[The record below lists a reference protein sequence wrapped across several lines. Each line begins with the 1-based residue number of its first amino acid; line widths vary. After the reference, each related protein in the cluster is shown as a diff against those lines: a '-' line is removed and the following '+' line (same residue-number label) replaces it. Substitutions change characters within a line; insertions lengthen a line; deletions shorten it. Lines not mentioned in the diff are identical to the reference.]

1 MHDCIIAVRIK
12 TTINLSNMFLLFDLI
27 LILFVIVIVNIGVEI
42 NLSNKTFKE
51 ELKNKSSPAY
61 KKLEQDV
68 HDEVAYL
75 IN

>member
-1 MHDCIIAVRIK
+1 
-12 TTINLSNMFLLFDLI
+12 MFLLFDLI
-27 LILFVIVIVNIGVEI
+27 LVFFVIVIVNIGVEI

-68 HDEVAYL
+68 HEEVFHQLTLSYECFIYAASFS
-75 IN
+75 I